1 MEKVH
6 IYKQHTIT
14 LKAEREEAGWVGKYS
29 VLPLAPQDTL
39 SHGNSTPTN
48 FPTEE
53 EADQA
58 ALEAAQRW
66 IDHPS

>member
-6 IYKQHTIT
+6 IYKHYTIT
-14 LKAEREEAGWVGKYS
+14 LEADREETGWVGRYS
-29 VLPLAPQDTL
+29 VSPLNPQETL
-39 SHGNSTPTN
+39 SHGNFTPTN

-66 IDHPS
+66 IDHTS